1 MHVDTTNA
9 VHPLTSMFGL
19 LTRAGYSVGAFGKVT
34 NDQGNVL
41 QKASEWNTM
50 EYIDSP
56 VNYNSFMGLP
66 CEDTARLR
74 KAAPVPP
81 VPSCLGLHRKRQFF

>member
-41 QKASEWNTM
+41 QKASEWDTM

-66 CEDTARLR
+66 CETHTARLR
-74 KAAPVPP
+74 KAPP
-81 VPSCLGLHRKRQFF
+81 VPS

>member
-56 VNYNSFMGLP
+56 VNYNSYMGLP
-66 CEDTARLR
+66 CEKPHTARLR
-74 KAAPVPP
+74 KAPP
-81 VPSCLGLHRKRQFF
+81 VPS